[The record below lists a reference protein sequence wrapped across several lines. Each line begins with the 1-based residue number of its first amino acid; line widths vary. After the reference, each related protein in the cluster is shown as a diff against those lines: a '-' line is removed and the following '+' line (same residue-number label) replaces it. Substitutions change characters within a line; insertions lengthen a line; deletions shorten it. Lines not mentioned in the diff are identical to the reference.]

1 MSPTDLSELSRP
13 QPPKDRRGELA
24 YWIDR
29 SLAFRFDP
37 SDTLLVSGF
46 WRSGTTWLQEA
57 LRDVLFAKTLFE
69 PLCPLTRE
77 TKVLHAQHGVDSKS
91 HEFLRLYMPFC
102 GTAKVE
108 GPLREAF
115 LQMLQGTSWGSW
127 VRRFRQ
133 GLSES
138 LRPRLV
144 VKVVTAPLCLR
155 AAQNTFGMPVLHVY
169 RDPRAVIASTKKT
182 RWHWLFDHLSLRE
195 QLLDIPD
202 GRVEY
207 FGRWRDEILEYD
219 RADPVTRT
227 AVYWSLTEKYLQE
240 SYAGFQGRFVCTS
253 YEHLAQGREPIF
265 RETLAKLGLSPWHQ
279 HFRVPETDSTT
290 TAVVQRGAS
299 VQERV
304 EGWRTFLSP
313 ADIAA
318 IESIVTRFGL
328 ADRLTAGVNS

>member
-1 MSPTDLSELSRP
+1 
-13 QPPKDRRGELA
+13 LA

-29 SLAFRFDP
+29 ALSFRFDP

-57 LRDVLFAKTLFE
+57 LRDVLHAKTLFE
-69 PLCPLTRE
+69 PLCPLTRA
-77 TKVLHAQHGVDSKS
+77 TQVLHAQHGVDSKS
-91 HEFLRLYMPFC
+91 HEFLRLYMPYC
-102 GTAKVE
+102 GTEKVE
-108 GPLREAF
+108 GPLHEAF
-115 LQMLQGTSWGSW
+115 LRMLQGTSRGSW
-127 VRRFRQ
+127 IRRFRK
-133 GLSES
+133 GLAES

-195 QLLDIPD
+195 QLLEIPD

-207 FGRWRDEILEYD
+207 FGRWRDEIFEYD
-219 RADPVTRT
+219 RADPVART

-240 SYAGFQGRFVCTS
+240 SYAGYQGRFVCTS
-253 YEHLAQGREPIF
+253 YEQLAQGREPIF
-265 RETLAKLGLSPWHQ
+265 RETLAKLGLSPWRE
-279 HFRVPETDSTT
+279 HFRVPEADSTT

-299 VQERV
+299 VQDRV

-313 ADIAA
+313 SDIAA